1 MNIKG
6 IKDFKGT
13 ANIEIKVSPENKEV
27 YNCMSGDPVAL
38 IAALTMA
45 LLDATEHAVS
55 KEDLTDL
62 RTAIGMAII
71 CPEIVNKRNKE
82 EHEND

>member
-1 MNIKG
+1 MNIKDF
-6 IKDFKGT
+6 KDFKGT

-27 YNCMSGDPVAL
+27 YSRMSGAPVAL

-45 LLDATEHAVS
+45 LLEVTERAVP
-55 KEDLTDL
+55 KEELTNM

-71 CPEIVNKRNKE
+71 CPEIVNKSNKE
-82 EHEND
+82 EHKND